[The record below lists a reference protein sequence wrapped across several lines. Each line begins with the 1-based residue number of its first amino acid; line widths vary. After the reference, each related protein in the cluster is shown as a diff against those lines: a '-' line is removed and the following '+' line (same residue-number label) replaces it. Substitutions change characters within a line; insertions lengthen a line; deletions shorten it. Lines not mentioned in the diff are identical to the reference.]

1 MLVDMEKS
9 VRKRVMLRE
18 KRETGKKFARREFE
32 QEKERDTAVSS
43 THLTWRKIV
52 CGLRTCFEKLNL
64 KAS

>member
-18 KRETGKKFARREFE
+18 KRETGTKFARREFE

-43 THLTWRKIV
+43 TRSHMAKN
-52 CGLRTCFEKLNL
+52 CLRIAYLF
-64 KAS
+64 